1 MILAVKKGK
10 SRKSITEEL
19 QVHNDTIADNIRRS
33 NKNGIAG
40 LKTNK
45 GGRPEGNPKGEA
57 EIFKDLTKEIDK
69 QANYWSI
76 PTMIEWVKENKKQT
90 IPYNTIWN
98 QLQRLNYSYKAAR
111 PSPHLGNTEKQEA
124 FKKGG

>member
-10 SRKSITEEL
+10 ARKSITEEL

-57 EIFKDLTKEIDK
+57 EIVELLRYLEST
-69 QANYWSI
+69 
-76 PTMIEWVKENKKQT
+76 T
-90 IPYNTIWN
+90 
-98 QLQRLNYSYKAAR
+98 
-111 PSPHLGNTEKQEA
+111 
-124 FKKGG
+124 